1 MAEAGSTRLAILPYG
16 TKITPKLSAFPLSSL
31 SWPAGIPANIE
42 GKTVADL
49 TSSDHLLCYI
59 TSRLFYVPRPRVKA
73 QLSAMIVEPYIVHRR
88 NILWMRLF
96 YRRFFKVL
104 TANKALQKAIPNALP
119 YVFGSTWVPDWQSI
133 SLEKSRLATLIA
145 SGKKSLPGHRL
156 RHQVVDWISANKS
169 EVDVVGRGYKPF
181 DQKHEALA
189 TYRYSVVIE
198 NVQEPSYF
206 TEKLIDCLL
215 CKTVPI
221 YWGAPDIG
229 TFFDTNGMII
239 CDNFE
244 DITAALANIS
254 EADYQRRLDN
264 ISTNQLRAARYAD
277 HEKAAAFIVSK
288 AAKLKTEY
296 K

>member
-1 MAEAGSTRLAILPYG
+1 MAELSPPRIAILPYG
-16 TKITPKLSAFPLSSL
+16 TKITLKLSEFPLSGL
-31 SWPAGIPANIE
+31 VWPMGKPANIE

-49 TSSDHLLCYI
+49 SGADHLLCYI
-59 TSRLFYVPRPRVKA
+59 TSRLFYMPRPHIKA

-104 TANKALQKAIPNALP
+104 TANKALQSAIPNALP
-119 YVFGSTWVPDWQSI
+119 YVFGSTWVPDWQNI
-133 SLEKSRLATLIA
+133 SLGKTRMATLIA
-145 SGKKSLPGHRL
+145 SGKKLLPSHRL
-156 RHQVVDWISANKS
+156 RHEVVNWISDNKS
-169 EVDVVGRGYKPF
+169 DVNVVGRGYMPF

-189 TYRYSVVIE
+189 AYRYSVVIE
-198 NVQEPSYF
+198 NVREPSYF

-229 TFFDTNGMII
+229 SFFEAEGMII
-239 CDNFE
+239 CNNFE
-244 DITAALANIS
+244 DIVTALANIS
-254 EADYQRRLDN
+254 EADYQKRLDYL
-264 ISTNQLRAARYAD
+264 STNQLRAARYAD
-277 HEKAAAFIVSK
+277 HEKAAAFILSR
-288 AAKLKTEY
+288 AAKLKTAD

>member
-1 MAEAGSTRLAILPYG
+1 MAEPHQPHIAVLPYG
-16 TKITPKLSAFPLSSL
+16 TKITVKLSEFPLSRL
-31 SWPAGIPANIE
+31 SWPMGKPTNIE

-49 TSSDHLLCYI
+49 TRTDHLLCYI
-59 TSRLFYVPRPRVKA
+59 TSRLFYMPRPHIKA

-119 YVFGSTWVPDWQSI
+119 YVFGSTWVPEWKSI
-133 SLEKSRLATLIA
+133 DLHKSRMATLIA

-156 RHQVVDWISANKS
+156 RHEVVNWISNNKRD
-169 EVDVVGRGYKPF
+169 VDIVGRGYKPF
-181 DQKHEALA
+181 EQKHEALA
-189 TYRYSVVIE
+189 AYRYSVVIE
-198 NVQEPSYF
+198 NVREPSYF

-215 CKTVPI
+215 CNTVPI

-229 TFFDTNGMII
+229 SFFETNGMII
-239 CDNFE
+239 CNNFE

-254 EADYQRRLDN
+254 EADYQSRLDY

-277 HEKAAAFIVSK
+277 HEKAAAFILSK
-288 AAKLKTEY
+288 AAKLKTAD